1 MDKKKLLISE
11 LAKITGV
18 SIRTIRYYTE
28 MGLLPPISSKGRYTY
43 YSEDYVTRIRFVQKL
58 KESFLPLKVIR
69 LSIDQITISE
79 MEKILKQD
87 LSVDHSSESDSE
99 GLDAASYISNVLDS
113 QNKIIG
119 KKDRSKIKF
128 SESLNLSLASK
139 SEQPNKYLKFTIQPG
154 IELHI
159 LEKTAI
165 TNQLEINKRINS
177 IINQFQV

>member
-11 LAKITGV
+11 LAKKTGV

-28 MGLLPPISSKGRYTY
+28 IGLLPPISSKGRYTY
-43 YSEDYVTRIRFVQKL
+43 YSDEYVTRIRFVQKL

-87 LSVDHSSESDSE
+87 LSVDHISESDSE

-113 QNKIIG
+113 QKKIIG
-119 KKDRSKIKF
+119 KKDRSKINF
-128 SESLNLSLASK
+128 SKTLNSSMAPK
-139 SEQPNKYLKFTIQPG
+139 GEQPNKYLKFAIHPG

-159 LEKTAI
+159 LENTEI
-165 TNQLEINKRINS
+165 TNQLEISKRIYS
-177 IINQFQV
+177 ILNQFQV